1 MHIIASRAQIDIL
14 KNVLLIV
21 SFFFSKIFLEFCQHC
36 SWSHRQSMN
45 SHNVST
51 NTLQVPHVPTRSR
64 TTYFPWHY
72 TSMSSQTSGG
82 ATYKV
87 GRTTETCKTTVK
99 ALRSISFHRFMNKE
113 SVDESNDSLS
123 LDRRILFL
131 PVLKAGKKHFK
142 MKVSIAHGGL
152 IIVISKIQLARRI
165 FGGKRKFS

>member
-1 MHIIASRAQIDIL
+1 
-14 KNVLLIV
+14 
-21 SFFFSKIFLEFCQHC
+21 
-36 SWSHRQSMN
+36 
-45 SHNVST
+45 
-51 NTLQVPHVPTRSR
+51 
-64 TTYFPWHY
+64 
-72 TSMSSQTSGG
+72 MSSQTSGG

-99 ALRSISFHRFMNKE
+99 ALRISFHRFMNKE

-142 MKVSIAHGGL
+142 MKVSITHGGL

-165 FGGKRKFS
+165 FGGKWKFS